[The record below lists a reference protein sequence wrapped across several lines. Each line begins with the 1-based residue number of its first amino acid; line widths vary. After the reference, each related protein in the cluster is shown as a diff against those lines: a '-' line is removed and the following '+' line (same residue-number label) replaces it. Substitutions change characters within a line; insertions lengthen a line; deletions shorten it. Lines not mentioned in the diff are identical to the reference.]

1 MPTAPGRS
9 MIKSAILKSYVN
21 EITDQEEVPAGVTLG
36 ENQRVYQCK
45 VAGCNHHVK
54 GEKFGTTRWFKHLV
68 CDCASQKM
76 NNRKSLAFSEKTHQ
90 VEVL

>member
-9 MIKSAILKSYVN
+9 LIKSAILKSYVN

-45 VAGCNHHVK
+45 MAGCNHHVK
-54 GEKFGTTRWFKHLV
+54 GKYLEQLV
-68 CDCASQKM
+68 GSNILSVTVPVK
-76 NNRKSLAFSEKTHQ
+76 K
-90 VEVL
+90 